1 MTGNANL
8 TFNNDNGIGFQ
19 IAIMS
24 HVGTDYTSSSA
35 TDNAWVAYSLANTS
49 DDYPQNWC
57 NTASATWEI
66 TAVQLEVGSTATP
79 FEHKLYGQ
87 ELAAC
92 QRYFEK
98 SYNQGVALGTNTN
111 VGAYRPRHPTA
122 GTNGSPISFVTSKR
136 TTPTIVFY
144 SRNTGATGKI
154 TNMSGGASDI
164 TCSTEG
170 YAGEWNTVAN
180 YTSSGSE
187 TNCEGHWTADAEL

>member
-1 MTGNANL
+1 
-8 TFNNDNGIGFQ
+8 
-19 IAIMS
+19 
-24 HVGTDYTSSSA
+24 
-35 TDNAWVAYSLANTS
+35 
-49 DDYPQNWC
+49 
-57 NTASATWEI
+57 
-66 TAVQLEVGSTATP
+66 VGSTATP
-79 FEHKLYGQ
+79 FEHKSYGQ